1 MTLREFYR
9 KYSNQIEQNII
20 RALNEDR
27 VRNDITTHLL
37 FETSR
42 SNAIIT
48 AELLSKENCVLAGI
62 EIFKKVYKLLDR
74 RARFVEYFKDGDRIR
89 NKSIVLKV
97 KAPLNVLLAG
107 ERVSLNFLQRMTG
120 IATLTNEFVNRLK
133 YRNAKILHTRKTTP
147 NFRIFEAA
155 AVKIGG
161 GDFHRL
167 DMGSAVMVKD
177 NHIIAAGSLS
187 KVLDSLNKK
196 KLNSRVTNRF
206 EVEVK
211 TARELRTVIEKGKR
225 FVRIVML
232 DNFPE
237 GQLEEAVKLIKGNG
251 MQVEI
256 SGGVNLKNFNKLQKK
271 GVDYYSIGM
280 LTHSYKSVDFSLEF
294 KA

>member
-1 MTLREFYR
+1 MTLKEFYR
-9 KYSNQIEQNII
+9 KYNNQIEQNIT
-20 RALNEDR
+20 RALKEDR

-37 FETSR
+37 FDSTGT
-42 SNAIIT
+42 NDIVT
-48 AELLSKENCVLAGI
+48 AGLQCKENCVLGGI

-74 RARFVEYFKDGDRIR
+74 RVRFVEYFKDGDRIR
-89 NKSIVLKV
+89 NKTIVLKV
-97 KAPLNVLLAG
+97 KAPLSVLLAG
-107 ERVSLNFLQRMTG
+107 ERVSLNFLQRMAG
-120 IATLTNEFVNRLK
+120 IATLTNEFVRRLK

-147 NFRIFEAA
+147 NFRLFEVA

-167 DMGSAVMVKD
+167 DMNSAVLLKD

-211 TARELRTVIEKGKR
+211 TFGELMTVIEKGKR
-225 FVRIVML
+225 FVKIVML
-232 DNFPE
+232 DNFPQ
-237 GQLEEAVKLIKGNG
+237 GQLDQAVKLIKGNV

-256 SGGVNLKNFNKLQKK
+256 SGGINLKNFNQLQKK

>member
-1 MTLREFYR
+1 MTLREFYK

-74 RARFVEYFKDGDRIR
+74 RVRFVEYFKDGDRIR